1 MNETPDNEPQ
11 QGLWQD
17 TVDCWHRLPN
27 KAFFF
32 TLLAAW
38 LALFQFF
45 GNPILGYIHTPSLF
59 QWMYD
64 SYNDPGSNQGYGDLI
79 PFLVIGLFW
88 WKRKAMLAPPLGTWW
103 PGLLIL
109 TAALALHAAG
119 YMIQQPRLCAVAL
132 FAGIY
137 ALMGLAWGRE
147 WLCRSAFPFFFF
159 AFSVPLT
166 GLADSITFP
175 LQQLVSWLT
184 EKVAHV
190 FLGIGV
196 IRAGTQLF
204 DPSGTYGFDVQAPC
218 SGIRS
223 LIAIFLLATVF
234 GFLLFRSPWRRLLL
248 MALAFPLSVLGNLT
262 RMLLIIVA
270 AEIGGQPWGMY
281 VHEGCP
287 IQLPLNL
294 PLIGNEIAIVNLV
307 PYVPAIAGL
316 LIAGRLMEKYDEKK
330 RA

>member
-1 MNETPDNEPQ
+1 MNETPDNAPRP
-11 QGLWQD
+11 GLWQD

-27 KAFFF
+27 KSFFF
-32 TLLAAW
+32 ALLVAW

-59 QWMYD
+59 RWMYD
-64 SYNDPGSNQGYGDLI
+64 SYNDFGGDEGHGDFI

-88 WKRKAMLAPPLGTWW
+88 WKRKAMLALPLKLWW

-109 TAALALHAAG
+109 AVALALHTVG
-119 YMIQQPRLCAVAL
+119 YVIQQPRLCTVAL

-137 ALMGLAWGRE
+137 GLMGLAWGRE
-147 WLCRSAFPFFFF
+147 WVRRSSFPFFFF
-159 AFSVPLT
+159 AFSIPLG
-166 GLADSITFP
+166 GLADYVTFP

-196 IRAGTQLF
+196 IRMGTQLF

-223 LIAIFLLATVF
+223 LIAIFLLATIF
-234 GFLLFRSPWRRLLL
+234 GFLLFRSPWQRLFL

-281 VHEGCP
+281 VHEGGP
-287 IQLPLNL
+287 FGVIS
-294 PLIGNEIAIVNLV
+294 LV

-316 LIAGRLMEKYDEKK
+316 LIAGRVMEKYDERK